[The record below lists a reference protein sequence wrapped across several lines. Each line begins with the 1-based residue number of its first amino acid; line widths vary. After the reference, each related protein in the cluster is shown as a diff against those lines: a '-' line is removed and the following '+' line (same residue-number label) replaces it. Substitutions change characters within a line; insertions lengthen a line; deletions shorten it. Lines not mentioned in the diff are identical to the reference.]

1 MKALMSFLIFL
12 TSTLCGYS
20 QSSVT
25 GTQQTVATRHEA
37 FSDIINIGELIKSV
51 KESNVNIKKIAE
63 KSGYSFRGRY
73 HEPDLNDF
81 YYENV
86 YYKNCMVTADGTPI
100 KYGKGNSS
108 VLIAGSIGFGPFV
121 SISVF
126 NKRAYNYI
134 KSEIRN
140 RFLFKTAEVDGK
152 CTTLKKGNA
161 VVDVY
166 EDGNEYCFTFYTD
179 HTDYTE

>member
-1 MKALMSFLIFL
+1 
-12 TSTLCGYS
+12 
-20 QSSVT
+20 
-25 GTQQTVATRHEA
+25 
-37 FSDIINIGELIKSV
+37 
-51 KESNVNIKKIAE
+51 
-63 KSGYSFRGRY
+63 
-73 HEPDLNDF
+73 
-81 YYENV
+81 
-86 YYKNCMVTADGTPI
+86 MVTADGTPI

-152 CTTLKKGNA
+152 ITTLKKGNE

-166 EDGNEYCFTFYTD
+166 VDGNEYCFTFYTV
-179 HTDYTE
+179 HTE